1 MKKEIF
7 VCTFWLFLALYLT
20 VASYKL
26 GLGAGGR
33 PGPGFFPFGAAIAI
47 GIIAFLRL
55 LRPRSETT
63 MVTTSSGWHKIAGV
77 IAGMLAYTFVLE
89 PLGFALCTFLL
100 MAFYLRVVAS
110 QRWNVT
116 VSFAF
121 TIALL
126 SHLFFDVLL
135 NAPLPRGIIAGLM

>member
-1 MKKEIF
+1 VKKEIF
-7 VCTFWLFLALYLT
+7 ICAFWLILALYLA

-33 PGPGFFPFGAAIAI
+33 PGPGFFPFGAALAV
-47 GIIAFLRL
+47 GIIALIRL
-55 LRPRSETT
+55 LRPRSEFTIA
-63 MVTTSSGWHKIAGV
+63 TTSSGWYKIANV
-77 IAGMLAYTFVLE
+77 VTGMAAYTFMLE

-110 QRWNVT
+110 QRWNLT

-135 NAPLPRGIIAGLM
+135 NAPLPRGIVAALM

>member
-1 MKKEIF
+1 VKKDI
-7 VCTFWLFLALYLT
+7 CTCAFWLFLALYLT
-20 VASYKL
+20 VASNKL

-47 GIIAFLRL
+47 GIIAFIRL

-63 MVTTSSGWHKIAGV
+63 MGTTSSGWHKIASV
-77 IAGMLAYTFVLE
+77 IAGMVAYTFLLE

-100 MAFYLRVVAS
+100 MAFYLRAVAS
-110 QRWNVT
+110 QRWNLT

-135 NAPLPRGIIAGLM
+135 NAPLPRGIVAALM

>member
-1 MKKEIF
+1 MKKDI
-7 VCTFWLFLALYLT
+7 CTCAFWLFLALYLA

-47 GIIAFLRL
+47 GIIAFIRL
-55 LRPRSETT
+55 LRSRSEPT
-63 MVTTSSGWHKIAGV
+63 MATTSSGWRKIVSV
-77 IAGMLAYTFVLE
+77 IAGMLAYTFMLE

-110 QRWNVT
+110 QRWNLT
-116 VSFAF
+116 VGFAF

-135 NAPLPRGIIAGLM
+135 SAPLPRGIIAALM

>member
-1 MKKEIF
+1 MKKNFLIF
-7 VCTFWLFLALYLT
+7 AFWLFFAFYLA

-47 GIIAFLRL
+47 AVIAVLRVL
-55 LRPRSETT
+55 TPRSETT
-63 MVTTSSGWHKIAGV
+63 VATTSIGWCKIVCVISG
-77 IAGMLAYTFVLE
+77 MMAYAFLLE

-110 QRWNVT
+110 QRWRLT

-135 NAPLPRGIIAGLM
+135 NAPLPRGIVAALM